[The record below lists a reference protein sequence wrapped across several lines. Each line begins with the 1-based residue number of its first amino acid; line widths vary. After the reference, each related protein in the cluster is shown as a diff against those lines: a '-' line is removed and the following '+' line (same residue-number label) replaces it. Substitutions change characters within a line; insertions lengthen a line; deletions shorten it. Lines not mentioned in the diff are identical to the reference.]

1 MEERLSCTSSLTVS
15 NSIITGGW
23 GEECSLDSITSFDD
37 LVDSNDSD
45 CRIL

>member
-1 MEERLSCTSSLTVS
+1 MHKQSDCVKFNNNR
-15 NSIITGGW
+15 GGW